1 MAGQRLTDKTALASQ
16 TGSGDLFMVVDVND
30 TTGSAQGT
38 SKKIDSKFIIQT
50 DILSVNLNLNASPK
64 TLISAPGVGHIIQP
78 LTITLIYTYGTTDS
92 TVANFVYVG
101 YDDSDTGNYLIRTR
115 DFIKDQSTNGTY
127 VLGPPES
134 APSKGTL
141 EETIDNKALYLYSN
155 ADLGGDGTI
164 KAYVTYQI
172 LKIT

>member
-50 DILSVNLNLNASPK
+50 DILSVNLDLSTSPK

-78 LTITLIYTYGTTDS
+78 ITVTLIYTYGTTDS
-92 TVANFVYVG
+92 TVANYVYIG
-101 YDDSDTGNYLIRTR
+101 YDNSDTNNFLMRTR
-115 DFIKDQSTNGTY
+115 DFIRNQSTNGTY
-127 VLGPPES
+127 VLGPPDG

-141 EETIDNKALYLYSN
+141 EDTIDNKALYIYSN
-155 ADLGGDGTI
+155 VDLGGDGTV